1 MILLLLLLTP
11 GDGHKK
17 LMEVLKTVTKIYIK
31 KKKKILTPSSP
42 SLKEKKMKKKKLG

>member
-31 KKKKILTPSSP
+31 KKKILTPSSP